1 MLKKLIYSVF
11 TLFVL
16 AGSLNSQNTFKFVDK
31 DPLDNM
37 PILERNPVGVE
48 YPAPVAK
55 RGIEYRKFLAPSVK
69 IVVANGSGSGTIV
82 HYDAKK
88 NLAYVA
94 TCGHL
99 WNGVMTAEE
108 GKKKNL
114 KCKIVVW
121 YHNDQ
126 KLDAPRTYDADV
138 IFYRFLEGQ
147 EQDTGLVTFKPDW
160 VPNYFPI
167 GPADYIYRSGQHAHS
182 CGCDA
187 GSEVAHYD
195 IEMVGIIGNDL
206 VTIKNSP
213 RPGRS
218 GGGLM
223 DDEGFYIG
231 TCWGTQYRDGTGKG
245 FFTPLSKIHT
255 FWQKQKDY
263 AFLLEQ
269 KIISGAALLLPIIN
283 HGDGASL
290 QGMILLPNK

>member
-1 MLKKLIYSVF
+1 MLKKLIYS
-11 TLFVL
+11 LFACL
-16 AGSLNSQNTFKFVDK
+16 CLTGNLNSQNTLKFLDK

-37 PILERNPVGVE
+37 PILESIPVGNE
-48 YPAPVAK
+48 SPAPIAK
-55 RGIEYRKFLAPSVK
+55 RGIEFRKFLAPSVK
-69 IVVANGSGSGTIV
+69 IAVAAGSGSGTIV

-108 GKKKNL
+108 GKKKKL
-114 KCKIVVW
+114 KCKIIVW
-121 YHNDQ
+121 YHNDL
-126 KLDAPRTYDADV
+126 KLDAPRSYDANV
-138 IFYRFLEGQ
+138 IFYRFIEGA
-147 EQDTGLVTFKPDW
+147 EEDTGLVTFTPDW
-160 VPNYFPI
+160 VPNCFPI
-167 GPADYIYRSGQHAHS
+167 GPENYEYVRRQHSHS

-223 DDEGFYIG
+223 NDEGQYIG

-245 FFTPLSKIHT
+245 FFTPLFAIHS
-255 FWQKQKDY
+255 FWKKQKDY
-263 AFLLEQ
+263 VFLLEQ
-269 KIISGAALLLPIIN
+269 KVLIGIADKLPIIN
-283 HGDGASL
+283 RGTDL
-290 QGMILLPNK
+290 PTQGLILFPIK